1 MEHDKENFFISLN
14 LIGTGECP
22 LGCARGRQA
31 GWLRLTCSPMTASK
45 KMSWYE
51 SAKHA
56 FLKVVKWHWKKWKWP
71 ILMQIYVKQCEI
83 MQKNQWKGPNFQI
96 QCFYNGRSLTDR
108 SSLLKTWKT
117 RETKTWITQNFELVW
132 PIQGRT
138 MWKLTSWRFQ
148 KCGSFWWLKVLNQSY
163 WLSKS
168 SENWRKNSKEMR
180 CHKKKTRPQFSILR
194 SVTESVWAQYGWFH
208 ADSVTELK
216 IENCGRVFFFDT
228 A

>member
-1 MEHDKENFFISLN
+1 MFYIVVWDWEL
-14 LIGTGECP
+14 
-22 LGCARGRQA
+22 
-31 GWLRLTCSPMTASK
+31 MTASK

-108 SSLLKTWKT
+108 SSLLKTQKT
-117 RETKTWITQNFELVW
+117 RKTKTWITQNFELVW

-138 MWKLTSWRFQ
+138 VWKSTSSAFRISVTHRSL
-148 KCGSFWWLKVLNQSY
+148 GDLSHRY

-168 SENWRKNSKEMR
+168 SEISTKNPMEMW
-180 CHKKKTRPQFSILR
+180 CHKKTTLGQKRKL
-194 SVTESVWAQYGWFH
+194 
-208 ADSVTELK
+208 
-216 IENCGRVFFFDT
+216 N
-228 A
+228 

>member
-1 MEHDKENFFISLN
+1 MNFLVF
-14 LIGTGECP
+14 
-22 LGCARGRQA
+22 
-31 GWLRLTCSPMTASK
+31 LRLGMTASK

-138 MWKLTSWRFQ
+138 MWKSTSRGFQ
-148 KCGSFWWLKVLNQSY
+148 KCGSFRDFEVLNHSY
-163 WLSKS
+163 RLSKS
-168 SENWRKNSKEMR
+168 GQIQ
-180 CHKKKTRPQFSILR
+180 KKKIGVTKKRHGHNNEFETLIRNQRVPIRGGYTLIQWQR
-194 SVTESVWAQYGWFH
+194 SKLIIVAVS
-208 ADSVTELK
+208 
-216 IENCGRVFFFDT
+216 FFCDASYFW
-228 A
+228 

>member
-1 MEHDKENFFISLN
+1 
-14 LIGTGECP
+14 
-22 LGCARGRQA
+22 
-31 GWLRLTCSPMTASK
+31 
-45 KMSWYE
+45 MSWYE

-148 KCGSFWWLKVLNQSY
+148 KCGSFRWLKVLNQSY
-163 WLSKS
+163 WLSKLGQIS
-168 SENWRKNSKEMR
+168 SMGGHRKKNTTPPILSFSTPKVDQMWETLFPTFDQLLGCWKSKLAV
-180 CHKKKTRPQFSILR
+180 C
-194 SVTESVWAQYGWFH
+194 Y
-208 ADSVTELK
+208 
-216 IENCGRVFFFDT
+216 FF
-228 A
+228 